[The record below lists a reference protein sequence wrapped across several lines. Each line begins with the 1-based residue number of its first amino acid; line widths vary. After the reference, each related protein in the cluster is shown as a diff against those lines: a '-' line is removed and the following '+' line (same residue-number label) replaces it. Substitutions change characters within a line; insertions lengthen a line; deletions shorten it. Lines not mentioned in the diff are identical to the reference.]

1 MAVKYVSDFEFPASA
16 GFKVQKYAKGGMVA
30 DESRYESKGPKTRYT
45 AAKGRRE
52 MAERKMRH
60 AEKYAPGLSLD
71 MADKPSG
78 KMSKFAAG
86 GVSYADR
93 VAQLRGEFDTK
104 RAETRKQRDAAKAP
118 SEKVQAMR
126 AASDARI
133 AARRQASDAAY
144 AARQAARKGAL
155 GRGAPISSP
164 QGSLPGNMPDRQA
177 FASGGISQKYQAAS
191 KRIMDRR
198 AAAKPPVSKGP
209 TRNLRPAPDLS
220 YMPVPDGGRSGGMSS
235 NDMQMFSKGG
245 KMVKGRKGGGKC

>member
-52 MAERKMRH
+52 TAERKMRH

-71 MADKPSG
+71 MSDKPAGG
-78 KMSKFAAG
+78 KMSKFAKG

-93 VAQLRGEFDTK
+93 MAKLRGESDKK
-104 RAETRKQRDAAKAP
+104 RLETRAQRDAAKAP
-118 SEKVQAMR
+118 SEKVLAARSSVDAQITASRQAN
-126 AASDARI
+126 DARRASLDAKI
-133 AARRQASDAAY
+133 AANRQARDAKE
-144 AARQAARKGAL
+144 AA
-155 GRGAPISSP
+155 
-164 QGSLPGNMPDRQA
+164 
-177 FASGGISQKYQAAS
+177 
-191 KRIMDRR
+191 RR
-198 AAAKPPVSKGP
+198 AAAVAARKPPVSKGP

-220 YMPVPDGGRSGGMSS
+220 YMPVPDRGGSGKVPS

>member
-71 MADKPSG
+71 MSDKPAG
-78 KMSKFAAG
+78 KMSKFAKGGPTATEKFKAG
-86 GVSYADR
+86 IKSYEDLQAKQAAIKAR
-93 VAQLRGEFDTK
+93 EAAFRKANSVEA
-104 RAETRKQRDAAKAP
+104 RAAAARAARAARPVAKAP
-118 SEKVQAMR
+118 SV
-126 AASDARI
+126 
-133 AARRQASDAAY
+133 
-144 AARQAARKGAL
+144 G
-155 GRGAPISSP
+155 GVAPVS
-164 QGSLPGNMPDRQA
+164 GGMPDRQA

-220 YMPVPDGGRSGGMSS
+220 YMPVPDRGRSGGMSS